1 MIRKRLYKLIAL
13 LVLLVMVASSVVS
26 ASTISRQ
33 VSKGSKLLS
42 TQDDTNKDKTNDGVN
57 EQKKESNEKKEDS
70 KQEEKTTNEDS
81 QQEDKKEDKQ
91 EEKATQID
99 TNEQKENSETNESTE
114 SDTQNVQVVQSD
126 IGFTLDSNSVV
137 LMEAS
142 TGAILYSKDMDK
154 QVEPASITKIM
165 TMLLIFEAIDSGKI
179 KLEDSVSVS
188 EHAASMGGSQVYLEP
203 YETQTVNDLIKCI
216 SIASANDACV
226 AMAEYIA
233 GSEEEFVNRMNQ
245 KAQELG
251 MKNTHFVNSCGLDVA
266 DHYSSALDV
275 ALMSRELI
283 TKHPEIS
290 NYSTVWM
297 DTITHTTK
305 KGTSEFGLTNTNKL
319 VRSYKGITGLKTGS
333 TGKAK
338 YCLSASANRNGMD
351 MIAVVMGNPN
361 PLQRFVEAAKLL
373 DYGFANC
380 NLFIDDHKELV
391 IEPVKVKKGLE
402 ETIEGKPN
410 GEFHYLCLT
419 NTNPDEIKKEVT
431 MVEEITAPIEEGS
444 KLGEIVYTY
453 NGKKIGSVDI
463 VAVKQVKEAKFK
475 DYLGKVIQKF
485 FLSDKK

>member
-13 LVLLVMVASSVVS
+13 LVLLVMVTSNVVS
-26 ASTISRQ
+26 ASTINRQ
-33 VSKGSKLLS
+33 VSNNGKLLS
-42 TQDDTNKDKTNDGVN
+42 THDNTNTDDSNDDKQEQKNESN
-57 EQKKESNEKKEDS
+57 EQKEDS
-70 KQEEKTTNEDS
+70 EKEKTTTNNDTEQEQDNKQEEKV
-81 QQEDKKEDKQ
+81 
-91 EEKATQID
+91 
-99 TNEQKENSETNESTE
+99 TE
-114 SDTQNVQVVQSD
+114 SDTQNVQAVQD
-126 IGFTLDSNSVV
+126 VGFTPDSNSVV

-165 TMLLIFEAIDSGKI
+165 TLLLIFDAIEAGKI

-203 YETQTVNDLIKCI
+203 YETQTVNDMIKCI

-226 AMAEYIA
+226 AMAEFIA

-251 MKNTHFVNSCGLDVA
+251 MKNTNFVNSCGLDVA
-266 DHYSSALDV
+266 NHYSSALDV

-290 NYSTVWM
+290 TYSTVWM
-297 DTITHTTK
+297 DTITHTTR

-319 VRSYKGITGLKTGS
+319 VRTYKGITGLKTGS

-380 NLFIDDHKELV
+380 SLFIDDHKELA
-391 IEPVKVKKGLE
+391 IEPIRVKRGLE
-402 ETIEGKPN
+402 ETVEGKPN

-431 MVEEITAPIEEGS
+431 VVEEITAPIEEGS

-475 DYLGKVIQKF
+475 DYFGRVIRKF

>member
-13 LVLLVMVASSVVS
+13 LVLLVMVASNVVS

-33 VSKGSKLLS
+33 VSKNSKLLS
-42 TQDDTNKDKTNDGVN
+42 TQDDTNTDDSNEDKQEQKNESN
-57 EQKKESNEKKEDS
+57 EQKDDS
-70 KQEEKTTNEDS
+70 QQEEKTTNNDTE
-81 QQEDKKEDKQ
+81 QEKDNKQ
-91 EEKATQID
+91 EEKV
-99 TNEQKENSETNESTE
+99 TE
-114 SDTQNVQVVQSD
+114 SDTQNVQTVQD
-126 IGFTLDSNSVV
+126 VGFTLDSNSVV

-142 TGAILYSKDMDK
+142 TGAILYAKDMDK

-165 TMLLIFEAIDSGKI
+165 TLLLIFDAIDAGKI

-203 YETQTVNDLIKCI
+203 YETQTVNDMIKCI

-226 AMAEYIA
+226 AMAEFIA

-251 MKNTHFVNSCGLDVA
+251 MKNTNFVNSCGLDVA
-266 DHYSSALDV
+266 NHYSSALDV

-290 NYSTVWM
+290 TYSTVWM

-319 VRSYKGITGLKTGS
+319 VRTYKGITGLKTGS

-380 NLFIDDHKELV
+380 SLFIDDHKELA
-391 IEPVKVKKGLE
+391 IEPIRVKRGLE
-402 ETIEGKPN
+402 ETVEGKPN

-419 NTNPDEIKKEVT
+419 NTNPDDIKKEVT
-431 MVEEITAPIEEGS
+431 VVEEITAPIEEGS

-475 DYLGKVIQKF
+475 DYFGRVIQKF